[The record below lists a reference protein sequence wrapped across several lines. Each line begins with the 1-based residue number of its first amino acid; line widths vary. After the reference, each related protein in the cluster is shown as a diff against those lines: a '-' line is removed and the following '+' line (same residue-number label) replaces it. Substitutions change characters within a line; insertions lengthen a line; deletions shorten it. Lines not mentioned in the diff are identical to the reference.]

1 MARRLTHTR
10 PLALLAPLVL
20 LVGVTAGCGGSDS
33 SKAAATTSGSNGAA
47 TKTLTIKDF
56 AFSPV
61 MATAK
66 KGDTITV
73 VNKDGATHTVTADD
87 GAFDTG
93 KVKSGA
99 NAEIKL
105 DKAGSLSFHCEIHS
119 YMKGTIEVTE

>member
-1 MARRLTHTR
+1 MAPRRTRNR

-20 LVGVTAGCGGSDS
+20 LVGLTAACGGSDA
-33 SKAAATTSGSNGAA
+33 KEAAPASGGGGTS

-56 AFSPV
+56 AFAPV

-66 KGDTITV
+66 KGDTLTI

-93 KVKSGA
+93 NVKSGA
-99 NAEIKL
+99 NAEIEL
-105 DKAGSLSFHCEIHS
+105 DKAGSLSYHCAIHS